1 MHGWYL
7 NLNQTS
13 RAVGTVS
20 TDCPASGEGLESVR
34 SVDRRRRSAIT
45 DASEMGLE
53 TREEGL
59 GAVCSGSH
67 PVDVSEGRVDQGR
80 IGARGNVENPVS

>member
-13 RAVGTVS
+13 RAVGTIL

-34 SVDRRRRSAIT
+34 PVDRRRRSAIT
-45 DASEMGLE
+45 DAPEMGLD
-53 TREEGL
+53 TREAGL
-59 GAVCSGSH
+59 GAVCSVSH
-67 PVDVSEGRVDQGR
+67 RVDVSEGQVDPGR
-80 IGARGNVENPVS
+80 LGARGTVENPVS